1 MKSKSFSQTYRWL
14 GRARTVAWFRNAF
27 NVPNTSRGAKS
38 NSNRERIRTQ
48 CNDRKLLEKNNT
60 VVQNESNWS
69 WNRHRS
75 TLIPKKHCVIPWETV
90 RAGKEII
97 CITKT
102 SHDFF
107 HAFTFFP
114 GYGLHMLCTTIFNGF
129 WNSLIQVAQ
138 SKTFPENWDSKAPS
152 VGTLLAYLETT
163 A

>member
-1 MKSKSFSQTYRWL
+1 MSKILWKRFNFKEKISFSMKSKSFSQTYRWL

-48 CNDRKLLEKNNT
+48 CNDKKLLEKNNT

-97 CITKT
+97 CITKLCMI
-102 SHDFF
+102 SFMLLPSFLDMAYICFVPPYLMDF
-107 HAFTFFP
+107 
-114 GYGLHMLCTTIFNGF
+114 
-129 WNSLIQVAQ
+129 
-138 SKTFPENWDSKAPS
+138 
-152 VGTLLAYLETT
+152 GTP
-163 A
+163 